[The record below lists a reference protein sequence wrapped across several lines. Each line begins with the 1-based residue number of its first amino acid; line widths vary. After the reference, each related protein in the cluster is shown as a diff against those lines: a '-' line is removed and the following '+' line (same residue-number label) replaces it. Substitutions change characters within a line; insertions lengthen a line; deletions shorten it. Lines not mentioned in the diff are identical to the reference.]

1 MKNKKALGLQF
12 KIFVLLTVSILIMV
26 ITIISYMVTHN
37 ISTSKKKGYASTEY
51 MITTYAKDIEIEMLT
66 YIATLRT
73 LSSSLKNDIV
83 NGTITRESHAE
94 ILGDMLQNNKN
105 LFSIYEMW

>member
-37 ISTSKKKGYASTEY
+37 ISTSKK
-51 MITTYAKDIEIEMLT
+51 
-66 YIATLRT
+66 R
-73 LSSSLKNDIV
+73 
-83 NGTITRESHAE
+83 
-94 ILGDMLQNNKN
+94 DMLLQN
-105 LFSIYEMW
+105 I